1 MNQISDRLRGLVQ
14 SDIRRMSRECE
25 RVGGINLGQGICDLP
40 TIPELVEGACDAI
53 RATKATYSKF
63 EGIDP
68 LREKIARKI
77 ERFNGF
83 KADPATEIVVTVG
96 STGGFAAAMAT
107 LNAGDEVIL
116 FEPYYGYHLNT
127 LRVLGIVPKFVPL
140 RAPDWTIDFDALRAA
155 FGPKTRGIVVCTP
168 SNPCGKVFT
177 RDEMEKI
184 GALCR
189 EFGAWAYTDEIY
201 EYIVYDGRRHV
212 SMASIESCRDLTITI
227 SGFSKTF
234 SVTGWRIGYVAVD
247 ARVASSI
254 GLVNDLFYVCAP
266 TPLQW
271 GIARA
276 LEIGDDYYADLAADY
291 QKKRDMLAEA
301 LSEAGFRAVDSAGRV
316 LHARADSGRLPRRPR
331 SRAVAP
337 RNLARRLR
345 SRLRVLR
352 IRDRQANA
360 AVLLREGLCL
370 ARRSVQSDSRVQAG
384 GTCSRRRGTALTL
397 RHDRRGDD
405 DDQRLPSPIVVVPM
419 TTFSF

>member
-40 TIPELVEGACDAI
+40 TIPELVDGACDAI
-53 RATKATYSKF
+53 RQSKATYSKF

-68 LREKIARKI
+68 LRERIAAKC

-83 KADPATEIVVTVG
+83 TVDPASEVVVTVG
-96 STGGFAAAMAT
+96 STGGFAAAAMAT

-127 LRVLGIVPKFVPL
+127 LKVLGITTKFVPL
-140 RAPDWTIDFDALRAA
+140 QLPDWSIDFDALRAA

-177 RDEMEKI
+177 REELEQI
-184 GALCR
+184 AALCR
-189 EFGAWAYTDEIY
+189 EFDAWCFTDEIY
-201 EYIVYDGRRHV
+201 EYIVYDGRRHL
-212 SMASIESCRDLTITI
+212 SMAAVDRDVAVTI

-234 SVTGWRIGYVAVD
+234 SVTGWRIGYVAAD
-247 ARVASSI
+247 RRVTAPI

-276 LEIGDDYYADLAADY
+276 LEIGEEYYRSLSADY

-301 LSEAGFRAVDSAGRV
+301 LTEGGFRPFVPQGAYYMLAEVPREFASASEAAATLIEEARVASVPGPSFYASGAGDRLLRFCFAKDFASLEEACNRLRAFRS
-316 LHARADSGRLPRRPR
+316 
-331 SRAVAP
+331 AVA
-337 RNLARRLR
+337 
-345 SRLRVLR
+345 S
-352 IRDRQANA
+352 
-360 AVLLREGLCL
+360 
-370 ARRSVQSDSRVQAG
+370 
-384 GTCSRRRGTALTL
+384 
-397 RHDRRGDD
+397 
-405 DDQRLPSPIVVVPM
+405 
-419 TTFSF
+419 

>member
-40 TIPELVEGACDAI
+40 TIPELIEGACEAI
-53 RATKATYSKF
+53 TSSKATYSKY
-63 EGIDP
+63 EGIDL
-68 LREKIARKI
+68 LRERIAGKM
-77 ERFNGF
+77 ERFNGVSI
-83 KADPATEIVVTVG
+83 DPAKELVVTVG
-96 STGGFAAAMAT
+96 STGGFAAATMAT

-127 LRVLGIVPKFVPL
+127 LKILGVTPKFVPL
-140 RAPDWTIDFDALRAA
+140 LQPDWSIDFDALRAA

-177 RDEMEKI
+177 REELEQI

-189 EFGAWAYTDEIY
+189 EFGAWAFTDEIY

-212 SMASIESCRDLTITI
+212 SMASIDSCRDVTITI

-234 SVTGWRIGYVAVD
+234 SVTGWRIGYVSAD
-247 ARVASSI
+247 PRVIAPI

-276 LEIGDDYYADLAADY
+276 LEIGDEYYASLATDY
-291 QKKRDMLAEA
+291 QKKRDILADALRESGFRPFVPDGAYYMLAEVPD
-301 LSEAGFRAVDSAGRV
+301 EYRDG
-316 LHARADSGRLPRRPR
+316 LHAAESLIENAR
-331 SRAVAP
+331 VA
-337 RNLARRLR
+337 
-345 SRLRVLR
+345 
-352 IRDRQANA
+352 
-360 AVLLREGLCL
+360 
-370 ARRSVQSDSRVQAG
+370 SVP
-384 GTCSRRRGTALTL
+384 GTAFFASGAG
-397 RHDRRGDD
+397 DRLVRFCFAKDFASLEEAASRIAGM
-405 DDQRLPSPIVVVPM
+405 RVGAKK
-419 TTFSF
+419 

>member
-40 TIPELVEGACDAI
+40 TIPELVDGACDAI
-53 RATKATYSKF
+53 RTNKATYSKF

-83 KADPATEIVVTVG
+83 KVDPATEVIVTVG
-96 STGGFAAAMAT
+96 STGGFAAATLAT

-127 LRVLGIVPKFVPL
+127 LRVLGIVPQFVPL
-140 RAPDWTIDFDALRAA
+140 IAPDWSIDFDALRAA
-155 FGPKTRGIVVCTP
+155 FGPRTRGIVVCTP

-177 RDEMEKI
+177 REEMEKI

-201 EYIVYDGRRHV
+201 EYIVYDGLRHV

-247 ARVASSI
+247 ARISSSI

-276 LEIGDDYYADLAADY
+276 LDIGEDYYTDLATDY
-291 QKKRDMLAEA
+291 QKKRDMLAAA
-301 LSEAGFRAVDSAGRV
+301 LHEAGFEPSVPQGAYYMLAKIPDDFRDDREAAQSLLETSRVASVPGSAFFASETGKRM
-316 LHARADSGRLPRRPR
+316 
-331 SRAVAP
+331 
-337 RNLARRLR
+337 LR
-345 SRLRVLR
+345 FCFAKDFTSLEEACNR
-352 IRDRQANA
+352 IRAFKPA
-360 AVLLREGLCL
+360 AV
-370 ARRSVQSDSRVQAG
+370 
-384 GTCSRRRGTALTL
+384 
-397 RHDRRGDD
+397 
-405 DDQRLPSPIVVVPM
+405 
-419 TTFSF
+419 